1 MKILKFHE
9 LNELKKS
16 EEVTDTFDP
25 ESMDGLTSVGPL
37 QDEDDTIKYFKQNK
51 EVDKDKISD
60 ED

>member
-16 EEVTDTFDP
+16 EEPATFDP

-37 QDEDDTIKYFKQNK
+37 HDEDDTIKYFNQNK